1 MDTDTVAER
10 NGNRISIF
18 LFSFYPITRGVLMF
32 AASSC
37 PINENLLCVRYTNNM
52 LMWCIQ
58 SIHII
63 TRTFNS
69 FF

>member
-18 LFSFYPITRGVLMF
+18 LFSFYPITQGVLMF

-37 PINENLLCVRYTNNM
+37 PINEKLLC
-52 LMWCIQ
+52 
-58 SIHII
+58 SIHQ
-63 TRTFNS
+63 
-69 FF
+69 